1 MSCVASFC
9 DIIIIISRQKLAYT
23 AHEDVIAVY
32 FIRRFKRS
40 ERYADIEA
48 KFNQLS
54 ETVKYGQQLARIGYW
69 LYEIETGQ
77 VFWSEQVF
85 NILGCGFNSLNE
97 TLESFLPYVHADDL
111 EAVEEATQLVK
122 AAKEY
127 DVEYRIVAAD
137 NQLRYV
143 RERTKVITDEDNTPI
158 KVAGIIQDI
167 TEQKLR
173 ENSLREIGDNLSKA
187 QKVAGVGSWKYD
199 IAKDEL
205 YCTDEVFNIYDTE
218 RTELKTFDDILKRVH
233 PDDQGKVTG
242 SMDQLRSG
250 KSVSVEYRITLDD
263 GAVKYVESN
272 AEPIINGEGQIT
284 GVFGTTQDITE
295 KKLLHDDLERSYRS
309 LLEVERI
316 AKMGSWEID
325 LVNRKV
331 LFCSDEV
338 YKMYGIPKGRTDIDI
353 KTIMEFVHPDDRPI
367 IMDIY
372 KNTSEKQPVH
382 FELRVR
388 RPDGSILYVDNFI
401 EITFDENGNPA
412 HMHGTSQDITEKKEL
427 QKEMEL
433 VEKRVLHLS
442 THDQLT
448 GMPNK
453 IGFDN
458 KIDILAKGALE
469 NNTSFAIIM
478 LDIDSLRYVKNTLG
492 YEAAEEYIVQIA
504 LKLRL
509 YCGQTKFI
517 SHYSY
522 NRFIIIFEGTHPMEV
537 YGSFIKG
544 IYALF
549 SQPLKVDKYEL
560 DVETS
565 FVEKLTDTIE
575 EFGLDPGFLIM
586 ETTESVLME
595 KSDKVTADIKKLQSL
610 GIQIALDDFGTGYS
624 SLTSLSTFDIDILKI
639 DGSLIKNIEKDL
651 TCTVITRH
659 IVRMAQELDIKLVAE
674 RVETWDQLTFLR
686 ELKCYSG
693 QGYIYSRPVPPEEF
707 VEVLARKECTPVIS
721 DGITV
726 HGERRKFF
734 RIKFPR
740 LLETDLTILEIKGR
754 KVNVGNTKVLVKNI
768 GPGGLC
774 FISNIRLPVDE
785 NIILQFRTYLIGE
798 EVRVYGC
805 TVWTRDIYY

>member
-54 ETVKYGQQLARIGYW
+54 ETVKYGQQLARIGCW

-522 NRFIIIFEGTHPMEV
+522 NRFIIVFEGTHPMEV

-565 FVEKLTDTIE
+565 IGVSFFSKE
-575 EFGLDPGFLIM
+575 EPGTEQLIRRAETAIFLAKN
-586 ETTESVLME
+586 EG
-595 KSDKVTADIKKLQSL
+595 KNRFKY
-610 GIQIALDDFGTGYS
+610 YS
-624 SLTSLSTFDIDILKI
+624 PD
-639 DGSLIKNIEKDL
+639 
-651 TCTVITRH
+651 
-659 IVRMAQELDIKLVAE
+659 LDIQSYKYFTLRNDLRKA
-674 RVETWDQLTFLR
+674 VENEQLKFYYQPIVNLGTNKILAA
-686 ELKCYSG
+686 
-693 QGYIYSRPVPPEEF
+693 
-707 VEVLARKECTPVIS
+707 EVLLRWEHPEWGSIS
-721 DGITV
+721 PYEFIT
-726 HGERRKFF
+726 
-734 RIKFPR
+734 IA
-740 LLETDLTILEIKGR
+740 
-754 KVNVGNTKVLVKNI
+754 
-768 GPGGLC
+768 
-774 FISNIRLPVDE
+774 
-785 NIILQFRTYLIGE
+785 
-798 EVRVYGC
+798 
-805 TVWTRDIYY
+805 

>member
-187 QKVAGVGSWKYD
+187 QKVAGVGNWKYD

-595 KSDKVTADIKKLQSL
+595 KSDKVTADIKNFSL
-610 GIQIALDDFGTGYS
+610 WAYRS
-624 SLTSLSTFDIDILKI
+624 PWMIL
-639 DGSLIKNIEKDL
+639 
-651 TCTVITRH
+651 
-659 IVRMAQELDIKLVAE
+659 AQDTL
-674 RVETWDQLTFLR
+674 
-686 ELKCYSG
+686 
-693 QGYIYSRPVPPEEF
+693 
-707 VEVLARKECTPVIS
+707 
-721 DGITV
+721 
-726 HGERRKFF
+726 H
-734 RIKFPR
+734 
-740 LLETDLTILEIKGR
+740 
-754 KVNVGNTKVLVKNI
+754 
-768 GPGGLC
+768 
-774 FISNIRLPVDE
+774 
-785 NIILQFRTYLIGE
+785 
-798 EVRVYGC
+798 
-805 TVWTRDIYY
+805 

>member
-1 MSCVASFC
+1 MAS
-9 DIIIIISRQKLAYT
+9 SLP
-23 AHEDVIAVY
+23 ESAVG
-32 FIRRFKRS
+32 FTRS
-40 ERYADIEA
+40 
-48 KFNQLS
+48 K
-54 ETVKYGQQLARIGYW
+54 
-69 LYEIETGQ
+69 TGQ

-187 QKVAGVGSWKYD
+187 QKVAGVGNWKYD

-372 KNTSEKQPVH
+372 KNTSDKQPVH

-478 LDIDSLRYVKNTLG
+478 LDIDSLRYVKK
-492 YEAAEEYIVQIA
+492 IHWD
-504 LKLRL
+504 
-509 YCGQTKFI
+509 TKRQKSI
-517 SHYSY
+517 S
-522 NRFIIIFEGTHPMEV
+522 
-537 YGSFIKG
+537 
-544 IYALF
+544 
-549 SQPLKVDKYEL
+549 
-560 DVETS
+560 
-565 FVEKLTDTIE
+565 
-575 EFGLDPGFLIM
+575 
-586 ETTESVLME
+586 
-595 KSDKVTADIKKLQSL
+595 
-610 GIQIALDDFGTGYS
+610 
-624 SLTSLSTFDIDILKI
+624 
-639 DGSLIKNIEKDL
+639 
-651 TCTVITRH
+651 
-659 IVRMAQELDIKLVAE
+659 
-674 RVETWDQLTFLR
+674 
-686 ELKCYSG
+686 
-693 QGYIYSRPVPPEEF
+693 SR
-707 VEVLARKECTPVIS
+707 S
-721 DGITV
+721 
-726 HGERRKFF
+726 H
-734 RIKFPR
+734 
-740 LLETDLTILEIKGR
+740 
-754 KVNVGNTKVLVKNI
+754 
-768 GPGGLC
+768 
-774 FISNIRLPVDE
+774 
-785 NIILQFRTYLIGE
+785 
-798 EVRVYGC
+798 
-805 TVWTRDIYY
+805 